1 MLIYQC
7 AFDSVTNF
15 TFPAC
20 MGPNLVHCSKIGYK
34 THINCTVFQQKII
47 QMQLS
52 DSICRFGFCNFLH
65 KSVTFSTHIV
75 NQASKI
81 YQNMHKDPICPSNQ
95 PL

>member
-52 DSICRFGFCNFLH
+52 DSICRSGFCNFFTQKCYFFH
-65 KSVTFSTHIV
+65 TYCQSGF
-75 NQASKI
+75 
-81 YQNMHKDPICPSNQ
+81 QNLSEHAQRPYLS
-95 PL
+95 